1 MQKSYMPEKLP
12 LLRMVT
18 PHPSTVRNAEGM
30 QGNVLPS
37 VVCYLII
44 IIWGFKY
51 GPQPPS
57 VLYKINTKKKQSHPR
72 SVYNLCIRHLSCRER
87 MLFWKATSVP

>member
-51 GPQPPS
+51 GP
-57 VLYKINTKKKQSHPR
+57 
-72 SVYNLCIRHLSCRER
+72 
-87 MLFWKATSVP
+87 